1 MPIEKTDNSTAVDN
15 PIAPVTQTPENGNG
29 SEITATGKWWAGI
42 IMILLTAACCFFII
56 AFWPDKLPSPKDN
69 IKPLYVNKLFH
80 VQLAGIPSPDSSV
93 KADLAKIPSAD
104 LYPGLIHLNTILLLL
119 VATAG
124 FLGNMIYIATSFTT
138 FVGAGKFKKSWLL
151 WYCVKPF
158 TAAALAIGM
167 YFVFRGGFLNMS
179 DDSTNINLYGVMT
192 LSVLTG
198 LFTDR
203 ATLKLKEVFDVL
215 LKPAQDRPNKL
226 EKHDTDKTG
235 ADGKDQTGAGAGGA
249 GADGTGAAGD
259 AAAGGKGTAADGT
272 GAAGGA
278 TGDTAGSGEIKDV
291 SDVVSDGPDQPDNNE
306 PFVKE

>member
-15 PIAPVTQTPENGNG
+15 PIAPVTQTQENGNG

-42 IMILLTAACCFFII
+42 IMILLTASCCFFII
-56 AFWPDKLPSPKDN
+56 AFWPDRLPSPREN
-69 IKPLYVNKLFH
+69 IKPLYINKLFH
-80 VQLAGIPSPDSSV
+80 IQLAGIRESSDDIRERSDSTT
-93 KADLAKIPSAD
+93 KADLAKAPSVN

-158 TAAALAIGM
+158 TAAALAIGI

-192 LSVLTG
+192 LSLLAG

-203 ATLKLKEVFDVL
+203 TTLKLKEVFDVL

-226 EKHDTDKTG
+226 EKHDTENAG
-235 ADGKDQTGAGAGGA
+235 ADGKDQAGAAVGGN
-249 GADGTGAAGD
+249 
-259 AAAGGKGTAADGT
+259 
-272 GAAGGA
+272 
-278 TGDTAGSGEIKDV
+278 TAGSGEIKDV
-291 SDVVSDGPDQPDNNE
+291 NDVVSDGPDQPDNSE

>member
-1 MPIEKTDNSTAVDN
+1 MPIEKNDNSTGDN
-15 PIAPVTQTPENGNG
+15 PIAPVTQIPENGNG

-56 AFWPDKLPSPKDN
+56 AFWPDRLPSPKEK
-69 IKPLYVNKLFH
+69 IRPLYVNKLFH
-80 VQLAGIPSPDSSV
+80 VQLAGIPSSDSTV
-93 KADLAKIPSAD
+93 KEDLAKIPSTE

-235 ADGKDQTGAGAGGA
+235 ADGKDQAGAAAGAGGA
-249 GADGTGAAGD
+249 ADD
-259 AAAGGKGTAADGT
+259 K
-272 GAAGGA
+272 
-278 TGDTAGSGEIKDV
+278 TAGSGEIKDV